1 MASLSGFLSSSSSPT
16 AAKRARSARHAASL
30 TPAPA
35 EEVPV
40 YPIFSERTRDLKEAA
55 LRTLRILRL
64 LKVTDSPATMG
75 GKIAGAVA
83 ALAAVRVLESKLDP
97 KPGLYRLGNPLSFAE
112 TVAAEELSGEPVLL
126 FLHGTASNLSG
137 SFGELMSSADWA
149 PLLARY
155 DGRVFGWQH
164 CTLSQ
169 SPIENALELV
179 TKLPAGA
186 RLHLVSHS
194 RGGIVGELLC
204 LGLSRH
210 RRFRDVRGGRQAR
223 G

>member
-1 MASLSGFLSSSSSPT
+1 
-16 AAKRARSARHAASL
+16 
-30 TPAPA
+30 
-35 EEVPV
+35 
-40 YPIFSERTRDLKEAA
+40 
-55 LRTLRILRL
+55 
-64 LKVTDSPATMG
+64 MG
-75 GKIAGAVA
+75 GKISGAVA

-97 KPGLYRLGNPLSFAE
+97 KPGLYRLGDPLRFAE
-112 TVAAEELSGEPVLL
+112 TTAPEELSGEPVLL

-149 PLLARY
+149 PLLAQY

-164 CTLSQ
+164 FTLSQ

-204 LGLSRH
+204 LGSLGTEDFETFERVAKREGSWNAE
-210 RRFRDVRGGRQAR
+210 RQEQLR
-223 G
+223 SLRKLGSG